1 MLSLRQYHFVIYICV
16 LLFIIEFYFF
26 GNAAQ
31 FAVAHICVFI
41 FLALRTLSIPSR
53 KRMKLLMI
61 FTYFALLFFQLTF
74 VGQIGFGEIRFLN
87 LDKLFNVISLAFPF
101 VIERF
106 FIVNKHVSFYFP
118 SIQEITTF
126 SFNEL
131 SSGID
136 KVLAIVAGIRKTGSA
151 LSVDHL
157 GEIAADLPRH
167 NSFRYIND
175 GTLTEEYF
183 AAARESL
190 DDPHIYI
197 VISNTGSAASE
208 LISVFT
214 RKQYNHASLSFD
226 TELKTIISYN
236 GGDRIYPPGLNPE
249 MIEYFH
255 RKPDASILVY
265 RLEADREQKEKIL
278 EQVREINENGS
289 AYNILGL
296 VLKYSYKS
304 NILFCS
310 QFVYKMLEC
319 AGLQYFIKEDTEVR
333 PMDFVEMDTY
343 RKLQFAYEIRFTAGE
358 AEEGRTSV

>member
-1 MLSLRQYHFVIYICV
+1 MLSLRQYHFVIYLCV
-16 LLFIIEFYFF
+16 LLFIVEFYFF

-31 FAVAHICVFI
+31 FAMAHVGVFI
-41 FLALRTLSIPSR
+41 FLTLRTLNIPSR

-61 FTYFALLFFQLTF
+61 FTYFALLFCQLSF
-74 VGQIGFGEIRFLN
+74 ASQIGFGEIRFIN
-87 LDKLFNVISLAFPF
+87 LDKLFNVVSLAFPF

-106 FIVNKHVSFYFP
+106 FIVNKYASFYFP
-118 SIQEITTF
+118 SIQEISTF

-131 SSGID
+131 HGGID
-136 KVLAIVAGIRKTGSA
+136 KILAVVAGIKKTGSA

-175 GTLTEEYF
+175 GTLTGDYF
-183 AAARESL
+183 MAARESM
-190 DDPHIYI
+190 DDPNIYI

-226 TELKTIISYN
+226 ADLKTIVSYN

-249 MIEYFH
+249 MIEFFH

-265 RLEADREQKEKIL
+265 RLEATREQKEKIL
-278 EQVREINENGS
+278 DRIREINENGS

-319 AGLQYFIKEDTEVR
+319 AGLQYFVKEDTDVR
-333 PMDFVEMDTY
+333 PMDFVELDTY
-343 RKLQFAYEIRFTAGE
+343 RKLRFAYEIRFSPETADAGH
-358 AEEGRTSV
+358 TSV